1 MDQALLIAAIAT
13 AISGSTAI
21 LLAATGELLVE
32 KVGVYNIA
40 LEGVMLVGAL
50 TGVIVDNATGSWILG
65 LLGGA
70 IAGAAFAMI
79 FGFITVVLRT
89 DMIVVGVALIFV
101 AVGVTDMAGNSFVGA
116 PIADPIPDLAIPGL
130 SQIPIVGPALFEQ
143 SLITYIAAALPFGVW
158 FLLARTRH
166 GLNMR
171 AIGENPAAADTSGIA
186 VVGWRL
192 FYVFVGGILGG
203 LGGAVLTLGIVDSWL
218 ANVTAG
224 QGWIAFAIVF
234 FAGWQPLW
242 ILIGAYFF
250 GVLSAL
256 GNVGQ
261 VLGWSV
267 PSEFFTVL
275 PYVGTVAVMILRAW
289 GQRQRGT
296 VSWPAALGM
305 PFYRG

>member
-1 MDQALLIAAIAT
+1 MDQTLLIAAIAS

-40 LEGVMLVGAL
+40 LEGVMLMGAL
-50 TGVIVDNATGSWILG
+50 TGVIADFATGSWIAG
-65 LLGGA
+65 LA
-70 IAGAAFAMI
+70 AGAVAGATFAMV

-101 AVGVTDMAGNSFVGA
+101 AVGVTDILGSDYVGA
-116 PIADPIPDLAIPGL
+116 SVPAKIPNLEIPGL
-130 SQIPIVGPALFEQ
+130 SQIPVLGPALFEQ
-143 SLITYIAAALPFGVW
+143 SAVTYLAALLPIAAMI
-158 FLLARTRH
+158 LLTRTRH

-171 AIGENPAAADTSGIA
+171 AIGENPVAADTAGIS

-192 FYVFVGGILGG
+192 FYVGVGGLLGG
-203 LGGAVLTLGIVDSWL
+203 AGGAVLTLGIVDGWL
-218 ANVTAG
+218 SNVTAG

-234 FAGWQPLW
+234 FAGWQPMWVLA
-242 ILIGAYFF
+242 GAYFF
-250 GVLSAL
+250 GALSVL
-256 GNVGQ
+256 GTVGQ
-261 VLGWSV
+261 VLGWGV

-289 GQRQRGT
+289 VQRRRGS
-296 VSWPAALGM
+296 VAWPASLGI

>member
-1 MDQALLIAAIAT
+1 MDQTLLIAAIAS

-50 TGVIVDNATGSWILG
+50 TGFIVDVNTGSWQAG
-65 LLGGA
+65 MFAAA
-70 IAGAAFAMI
+70 IAGAVFAMV
-79 FGFITVVLRT
+79 FGLITVVLRT

-101 AVGVTDMAGNSFVGA
+101 AIGVTDILGTSYVGMSV
-116 PIADPIPDLAIPGL
+116 ADPIPDLPIPLL
-130 SQIPIVGPALFEQ
+130 SQIPILGPALFEQ
-143 SLITYIAAALPFGVW
+143 SLVTYIAFLLPFAVA
-158 FLLARTRH
+158 FLLSRTRH

-171 AIGENPAAADTSGIA
+171 AIGENPTAADTSGIS

-192 FYVFVGGILGG
+192 FYVAVGGLFGG
-203 LGGAVLTLGIVDSWL
+203 AGGAVLTLGIVHGWVG
-218 ANVTAG
+218 NVTAG

-250 GVLSAL
+250 GALSVL
-256 GNVGQ
+256 GTVGQ
-261 VLGWSV
+261 VLGWNI
-267 PSEFFTVL
+267 PTEFFTVL
-275 PYVGTVAVMILRAW
+275 PYIGTVAVMILRAW
-289 GQRQRGT
+289 LQQRRGA
-296 VSWPAALGM
+296 VSWPAALGL